1 MKKILLILGTI
12 IGLTLLSGCT
22 TKTPQEAFYYNEQ
35 FGFSLIVPKTM
46 IEYEVNIDDMPV
58 ASNAIKSF
66 IFTHN
71 NNNLVEVSIFDLNKE
86 IRIEPDNKNNKFAF
100 LITGITNL
108 DTGVEL
114 SKEEIETIKKNFR
127 VYDIN

>member
-1 MKKILLILGTI
+1 
-12 IGLTLLSGCT
+12 
-22 TKTPQEAFYYNEQ
+22 
-35 FGFSLIVPKTM
+35 M